1 MKKKFLAF
9 FLFLYSITIFSQTKY
24 FNTFTVINNGKGI
37 DINDNVQIKIEKN
50 YLSLY
55 SKNFKFNNAVKTEI
69 NELYNDTE
77 KGDIVATQ
85 YLTSYYE
92 IVLIRYIN
100 FPDEIYLKIKDR
112 IDYKT
117 NYLIH
122 LHNK

>member
-9 FLFLYSITIFSQTKY
+9 FLFLYSITIFAQTKY

-112 IDYKT
+112 INKET

>member
-1 MKKKFLAF
+1 MKKNILTF
-9 FLFLYSITIFSQTKY
+9 FLFLYSITIFAQTKY

>member
-112 IDYKT
+112 INKET

>member
-1 MKKKFLAF
+1 MKKNILTF
-9 FLFLYSITIFSQTKY
+9 FLFLYSITIFAQTKY

-55 SKNFKFNNAVKTEI
+55 SKNFKFNNAIKTEI

-77 KGDIVATQ
+77 KSDIVATQ

-92 IVLIRYIN
+92 IILIRYIN

-112 IDYKT
+112 VNKET

>member
-1 MKKKFLAF
+1 MKKNILAF
-9 FLFLYSITIFSQTKY
+9 FLFLYSITIFAQTKY

-122 LHNK
+122 LDNK

>member
-1 MKKKFLAF
+1 MKKNILAF
-9 FLFLYSITIFSQTKY
+9 FLFLYSITIFAQTKY

-55 SKNFKFNNAVKTEI
+55 SKNFKFNNTVKTEI

>member
-1 MKKKFLAF
+1 MKKNILAF
-9 FLFLYSITIFSQTKY
+9 FLFLYSITIFAQTKY

-50 YLSLY
+50 YLSLF

>member
-1 MKKKFLAF
+1 MKKNILAF

>member
-1 MKKKFLAF
+1 MKKNILAF
-9 FLFLYSITIFSQTKY
+9 FLFLYSITIFAQTKY

-37 DINDNVQIKIEKN
+37 DINDNVQLKIEKN

-55 SKNFKFNNAVKTEI
+55 SKNFKFNNTVKTEI

-112 IDYKT
+112 INKET

>member
-1 MKKKFLAF
+1 MKKNILAF
-9 FLFLYSITIFSQTKY
+9 FLFLYSITIFAQTKY

-50 YLSLY
+50 YLSIY

>member
-1 MKKKFLAF
+1 MKKNILAF
-9 FLFLYSITIFSQTKY
+9 FLFLYSITIFAQTKY

-37 DINDNVQIKIEKN
+37 DINDNVQLKIEKN
-50 YLSLY
+50 YLSLF

-77 KGDIVATQ
+77 KGDIIATQ

>member
-1 MKKKFLAF
+1 MKKNILAF
-9 FLFLYSITIFSQTKY
+9 FLFLYSITIFAQTKY

-37 DINDNVQIKIEKN
+37 DINDNVQLKIEKN

-112 IDYKT
+112 INKET

>member
-9 FLFLYSITIFSQTKY
+9 FLFLYSITIFAQTKY

>member
-1 MKKKFLAF
+1 MKKNILAF
-9 FLFLYSITIFSQTKY
+9 FLFLYSITIFAQTKY

-55 SKNFKFNNAVKTEI
+55 SKNFKFNNAIKTEI

-100 FPDEIYLKIKDR
+100 FPDEIYLKI
-112 IDYKT
+112 IDKINKET

>member
-1 MKKKFLAF
+1 MKKNILTF
-9 FLFLYSITIFSQTKY
+9 FLFLYSITIFAQTKY

-55 SKNFKFNNAVKTEI
+55 SKNFKFNNAIKTEI

-92 IVLIRYIN
+92 IILIRYIN

-112 IDYKT
+112 VNKET

>member
-1 MKKKFLAF
+1 MKKNILAF
-9 FLFLYSITIFSQTKY
+9 FLFLYSITIFAQTKY

-92 IVLIRYIN
+92 IILIRYIN

-112 IDYKT
+112 VNKET

>member
-1 MKKKFLAF
+1 MKKNILAF
-9 FLFLYSITIFSQTKY
+9 FLFLNSITIFAQTKY

-112 IDYKT
+112 INKET

>member
-1 MKKKFLAF
+1 MKKNILAF
-9 FLFLYSITIFSQTKY
+9 FLFLYSITIFAQTKY

-100 FPDEIYLKIKDR
+100 FPDEIYLKI
-112 IDYKT
+112 IDKINKET

>member
-1 MKKKFLAF
+1 MKKNILAF
-9 FLFLYSITIFSQTKY
+9 FLFLYSITIFAQTKY

-112 IDYKT
+112 INKET

>member
-1 MKKKFLAF
+1 MKKNILAF
-9 FLFLYSITIFSQTKY
+9 FLFLYSITIFAQTKY

-37 DINDNVQIKIEKN
+37 DINDNVQLKIEKN

-77 KGDIVATQ
+77 KGDIIATQ

>member
-1 MKKKFLAF
+1 MKKNILAF
-9 FLFLYSITIFSQTKY
+9 FLFLYSITIFAQTKY

-77 KGDIVATQ
+77 KGDIIATQ

>member
-1 MKKKFLAF
+1 MKKNILAF
-9 FLFLYSITIFSQTKY
+9 FLFLYSITIFAQTKY